1 MVKKSTSRV
10 RKESTGTFN
19 LESKFKQKIERR
31 DDRIKRKKATILA
44 LQNEIVD
51 LRNQNSFEIDAKMK
65 KQRASLRFIKAE
77 NCDLHQKVHELT
89 KSTKFLRISLFAAK
103 QEIENM
109 RSKKVPVLEVEDQ
122 KALVIGKKRVSI
134 NNETVERAFNNLRRG
149 KSLFKMMSRTQML
162 IRQAGRWDD
171 AIEIHRKF
179 SGCNI

>member
-10 RKESTGTFN
+10 RKEPTGTFN

-89 KSTKFLRISLFAAK
+89 KSTKFLRTSLFAAK

-122 KALVIGKKRVSI
+122 KALAIGKRKLSI
-134 NNETVERAFNNLRRG
+134 RNETVHRAILNLKRG
-149 KSLFKMMSRTQML
+149 KSLSKMQFRTQAA
-162 IRQAGRWDD
+162 IRAAGQWEY
-171 AIEIHRKF
+171 AKEIESKVRRL
-179 SGCNI
+179 

>member
-44 LQNEIVD
+44 LQKEIVD

-89 KSTKFLRISLFAAK
+89 KSTKFLRTSLFAAK

-122 KALVIGKKRVSI
+122 KALAIGKRKLSI
-134 NNETVERAFNNLRRG
+134 RNETVHRALLNLRKG
-149 KSLFKMMSRTQML
+149 KPLSKMQWRTRNA
-162 IRQAGRWDD
+162 IHAAGQWEY
-171 AIEIHRKF
+171 AKEIESKVRRL
-179 SGCNI
+179 

>member
-44 LQNEIVD
+44 LQKEIVD

-89 KSTKFLRISLFAAK
+89 KSTKFLRTSLFAAK

-109 RSKKVPVLEVEDQ
+109 KSKKVPVLEVEDQ
-122 KALVIGKKRVSI
+122 KALAIGKRKLSI
-134 NNETVERAFNNLRRG
+134 RNETVHRAILNLKRG
-149 KSLFKMMSRTQML
+149 KSLSKMQGRTK
-162 IRQAGRWDD
+162 D
-171 AIEIHRKF
+171 AIRAAGQWWYAKEIESKVRRF
-179 SGCNI
+179 